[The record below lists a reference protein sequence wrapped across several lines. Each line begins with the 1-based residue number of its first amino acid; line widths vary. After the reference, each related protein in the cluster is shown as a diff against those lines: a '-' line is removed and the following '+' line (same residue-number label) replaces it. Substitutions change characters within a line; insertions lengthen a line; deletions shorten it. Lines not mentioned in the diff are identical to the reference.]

1 MLTER
6 QISLIRRNWRQIRG
20 IDPAIVGDAFYS
32 KLFLDLPVA
41 KRLFKSSKSEQALKL
56 LDMLNL
62 IIARLDRISVLN
74 DELKQL
80 AIRHVEYGV
89 KDEHYQYV
97 GNALIWTLKKASQ
110 HDWSPELEDAWV
122 VCYNLLAQTMIEA
135 AKQKH

>member
-1 MLTER
+1 MLTEK
-6 QISLIRRNWRQIRG
+6 QISLIRKNWRQIRG

-32 KLFLDLPVA
+32 KLFLDLPVS
-41 KRLFKSSKSEQALKL
+41 KRMFKSSKSEQALKL
-56 LDMLNL
+56 IDMFNV

-110 HDWSPELEDAWV
+110 HDWNQELEEAWIE
-122 VCYNLLAQTMIEA
+122 CYNLLAKTMIEA
-135 AKQKH
+135 TK